1 MTDHR
6 QTHPATGHVKAVE
19 AAEMQLRHLI
29 RQDRADGKE
38 SPLLDYI
45 YIPRAFEGMLEM
57 QQLCHGLAV
66 RSGWW
71 TSRLTG
77 KPLDQTQVNFAEKL
91 CLIHSEISEA
101 MEGDRKDLMD
111 DHLPHR
117 KMAEVE
123 LADAM
128 IRILDLSGF
137 KGYDLA
143 GAMIE
148 KLAYNQQRADHQ
160 AAARNGPGGKAY

>member
-1 MTDHR
+1 MNLINSA
-6 QTHPATGHVKAVE
+6 QKALDDIIDASGSE
-19 AAEMQLRHLI
+19 EL
-29 RQDRADGKE
+29 GFSE
-38 SPLLDYI
+38 SPLQQLLFDGLNTQCI
-45 YIPRAFEGMLEM
+45 REGVQGAQL
-57 QQLCHGLAV
+57 LCHGLAV

-71 TSRLTG
+71 TSRLTH

-101 MEGDRKDLMD
+101 MEGDGKDLMD

-128 IRILDLSGF
+128 IGILDLAGF

-148 KLAYNQQRADHQ
+148 KLAYDQQRADHQ
-160 AAARNGPGGKAY
+160 AAARNAPGGKAY